1 MGRRPEFLNITPG
14 GRGPEAPPTFKI
26 PKRATWNPEKVG
38 GSLCIPWQRTVKAVL
53 ISPWNGS
60 ERSEQL
66 GTRNGASDSE
76 RFQDRET
83 SSRNVW

>member
-1 MGRRPEFLNITPG
+1 MS
-14 GRGPEAPPTFKI
+14 AP
-26 PKRATWNPEKVG
+26 TWNPE
-38 GSLCIPWQRTVKAVL
+38 
-53 ISPWNGS
+53 
-60 ERSEQL
+60 L